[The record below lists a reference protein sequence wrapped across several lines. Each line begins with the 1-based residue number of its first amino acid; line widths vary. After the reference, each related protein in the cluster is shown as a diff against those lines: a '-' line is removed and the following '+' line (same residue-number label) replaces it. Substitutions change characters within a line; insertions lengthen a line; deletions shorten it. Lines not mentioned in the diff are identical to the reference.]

1 MAMAVASESAS
12 GSRSDRRRRRT
23 DAASRAIGRSQQY
36 AHFRDNV
43 GQREPSTPPTLARLA
58 GGARPLKASAIPSRR
73 ALANVLVVGDRIFRL
88 VCGAGALEGAP
99 EGWAR
104 MVLSQGEI
112 ALLIDDGGLDAISAA
127 AHGLGLVSM
136 PVLRGEATVE
146 AQEQTVIEHA
156 GRMPLVWV
164 ADSFSAAVEAW
175 ARDRGPMTLL
185 VQSGG
190 GLPETERRR
199 IERFVASLGR
209 QAE

>member
-1 MAMAVASESAS
+1 MATSAA
-12 GSRSDRRRRRT
+12 T
-23 DAASRAIGRSQQY
+23 AEDAA
-36 AHFRDNV
+36 
-43 GQREPSTPPTLARLA
+43 EPIAPH
-58 GGARPLKASAIPSRR
+58 PSRR
-73 ALANVLVVGDRIFRL
+73 APANVLVVSDGIFRL
-88 VCGAGALEGAP
+88 VCGAAAFEGAP

-112 ALLIDDGGLDAISAA
+112 ALTVDDGGLDAISSV
-127 AHGLGLVSM
+127 AHALGLVSM
-136 PVLRGEATVE
+136 RVLRNEATAE
-146 AQEQTVIEHA
+146 AQAQTVIEHA

-164 ADSFSAAVEAW
+164 ADSFSEAVEAW

-190 GLPETERRR
+190 ALPETERRR